1 MADSVTHILLVEDNP
16 GDALLIRKMLG
27 QGFECI
33 EIDHVTTLADC
44 LKKLKSKLYDLLLLD
59 LGLPDSR
66 GLETYERAAS
76 ESQSIPVVILT
87 GLDDEN
93 AGMQLIGMGAQDFI
107 NKSGLDYLL
116 LRKTIQYAIHH
127 HRVEVE
133 YRMNLRRNEALLSIN
148 HFYASDEQ
156 QLLDFAL
163 EKVLEITDSSIGYI
177 YYYNEETCQFILN
190 SWSKHVMEQCRV
202 AQPKTVYDLEK
213 TGIWGEVIRQRRAI
227 LVNDFEQPDPLKK
240 GYPEGHVHLSRFLSI
255 PVFDNDRI
263 VAVVGVGNKQTP
275 YDQVDALQLTLA
287 MEGVWKTLASFR
299 LQAQIRHASTEWRDT
314 FDSISDSVSIIDS
327 EQHIVRCNKA
337 TVDMVGRP
345 YADIINHHCYEF
357 FHGTEAPVDDCPIS
371 RAVASGQPESS
382 TMRNGD
388 KWLEVSVTPV
398 FSPSGEYLRAVHIV
412 RDVTE
417 KQKLINSLADVSEL
431 FREFMRHNPVYT
443 YIKEVTKEESR
454 VVMASSNF
462 VEMIGELGREM
473 VGKSMHELFPAEFAE
488 KITRDD
494 WNVVAVGRV
503 MQQDEEFN
511 GRHYTTIKF
520 PILQKGRCLVA
531 GYTIDIT
538 EKKLSE
544 IRLRD
549 ALIKAERFS
558 MALDHVSSYIYIK
571 DRDSRY
577 IYANRA
583 TLELFRCGADE
594 LGGSGD
600 DRFFPAETVEQLR
613 QIDLRVLSG
622 EQTNEEV
629 VVNHADGRYNIYWEV
644 KTPIYDP
651 AAPSIATGLLGI
663 STDITK
669 IKESEEALRLMQAKL
684 MQNEKLAS
692 IGQLAAGIAHE
703 INNPIGFVYSNLNTL
718 AKYAQKYNLYID
730 LLERALRE
738 HLDEGLTGEV
748 LKGRAAMKMDYIMQ
762 DIDELIDQS
771 CEGVER
777 VKKIVKDMM
786 VFATENTLA
795 SDGVDLNNCLDS
807 TINIVANEI
816 KYVSNLRRD
825 FALLPKISCNVQ
837 QINQVFMNLL
847 INAAHSI
854 KEGGKQETG
863 EICVRTWADADN
875 VYVSVSD
882 TGVGISEQHLG
893 RIFDPFFTT
902 KLLGEGV
909 GLGLS
914 VSLEIIRNHGGDIQ
928 VNSEVGK
935 GATFTVRLPLVSR
948 FG

>member
-1 MADSVTHILLVEDNP
+1 MSEQILHIMLVEASPD
-16 GDALLIRKMLG
+16 DAQRISQLLGKAFDRISVKHCANLAECL
-27 QGFECI
+27 QGLRSNAC
-33 EIDHVTTLADC
+33 
-44 LKKLKSKLYDLLLLD
+44 DLILLD
-59 LGLPDSR
+59 LELPDSS
-66 GLETYERAAS
+66 GLETYEHVAS

-93 AGMQLIGMGAQDFI
+93 AGIQLIEMGAQDFI
-107 NKSGLDYLL
+107 NKSDLECRL

-127 HRVEVE
+127 QRVEVE

-148 HFYASDEQ
+148 HFNASDEQ

-177 YYYNEETCQFILN
+177 YFYNEGARQFILN
-190 SWSKHVMEQCRV
+190 SWSKHVMEQCRI

-213 TGIWGEVIRQRRAI
+213 TGIWGEVVRQRRPI
-227 LVNDFEQPDPLKK
+227 LVNNFEQHDLFKK
-240 GYPEGHVHLSRFLSI
+240 GYPEGHVYLSRFLSI

-263 VAVVGVGNKQTP
+263 VAVVGVANKQTP
-275 YDQVDALQLTLA
+275 YDQLDELQLTLA
-287 MEGVWKTLASFR
+287 MDGVWKTLASFR
-299 LQAQIRHASTEWRDT
+299 LQAQIRNASSEWRNT
-314 FDSISDSVSIIDS
+314 FDSISDSVAIIDS

-337 TVDMVGRP
+337 TVDMTGRC
-345 YADIINHHCYEF
+345 YTDIIGHHCYEL
-357 FHGTEAPVDDCPIS
+357 FHGADEPVQECPVS
-371 RAVASGQPESS
+371 RAVASGQTESS
-382 TMRNGD
+382 TMQSGD

-398 FSPSGEYLRAVHIV
+398 FSPDGEYLRAVHIV

-417 KQKLINSLADVSEL
+417 KQNLINSLADISGL
-431 FREFMRHNPVYT
+431 FREFMRHTPVYT
-443 YIKEVTKEESR
+443 YIKEVTKDESR
-454 VVMASSNF
+454 VIMASENF
-462 VEMIGELGREM
+462 IEMVGEVGREM
-473 VGKSMHELFPAEFAE
+473 VGKTMHELFPAEFAE
-488 KITRDD
+488 KIIRDD

-503 MQQDEEFN
+503 MQQDEESN

-531 GYTIDIT
+531 GFTIDIT

-577 IYANRA
+577 VYANRA
-583 TLELFRCGADE
+583 TLELFGCDAED
-594 LGGSGD
+594 LAGSSD
-600 DRFFPAETVEQLR
+600 DRFFPAGTVEQLR

-622 EQTNEEV
+622 EQTSEEIIV
-629 VVNHADGRYNIYWEV
+629 DHRDGRHRIYLEV
-644 KTPIYDP
+644 KSPMYDLETSSS
-651 AAPSIATGLLGI
+651 ASGLMGI

-669 IKESEEALRLMQAKL
+669 IKQSEEALRLMQAKL

-718 AKYAQKYNLYID
+718 AKYVQKYNLYVEK
-730 LLERALRE
+730 LEQALRE
-738 HLDEGLTGEV
+738 HADTDLAGEV
-748 LKGRAAMKMDYIMQ
+748 INGRAALKMDYIMQ
-762 DIDELIDQS
+762 DIGELIDQS

-786 VFATENTLA
+786 VFATENSA
-795 SDGVDLNNCLDS
+795 VSDGVDLNNCLDS
-807 TINIVANEI
+807 TINIVSNEI
-816 KYVSNLRRD
+816 KYVLNLRRD
-825 FALLPKISCNVQ
+825 FALLPKIRCNVQ

-847 INAAHSI
+847 MNAAHSI
-854 KEGGKQETG
+854 KESGRQDAG

-882 TGVGISEQHLG
+882 SGTGISEQNLG

-902 KLLGEGV
+902 KSVGEGV

-914 VSLEIIRNHGGDIQ
+914 VSLEILRKHGGEIQ
-928 VNSEVGK
+928 VESEVGK
-935 GATFTVRLPLVSR
+935 GSTFTVRLPLV
-948 FG
+948 